1 MVKEIVVSEYSNQI
15 IQSLYSDHY
24 DLSTLEDTDRKR
36 ALNYSSEM
44 HSLRGPLFVILT
56 VLYVLAPGIATN
68 NIPYYYL
75 CDPWA
80 WSKAYDDCRNQNR
93 ENKNKICELRSK
105 LERVQ
110 TELKRQK
117 NITANF
123 NAELLKRIS
132 SSITEQNSLWLKCI
146 AVTPGRQCDIT
157 QGCATKETTCRP
169 INV

>member
-1 MVKEIVVSEYSNQI
+1 
-15 IQSLYSDHY
+15 
-24 DLSTLEDTDRKR
+24 
-36 ALNYSSEM
+36 M

-80 WSKAYDDCRNQNR
+80 WSKAYDYCRNQNR